1 MGSDTIYWIWLAEC
15 LGYGSRHLHY
25 LLDRYSSPYEVFRA
39 ESEEIDRLELSD
51 RIKRALSK
59 KDMRSAYAIN
69 DYCVAHNIGILTYEG
84 EDYPSKLRLI
94 ADPPAVLYYIGEMP
108 NLNDNLSISVVG
120 TRSMSEYGKASAYK
134 IAYELAS
141 AGVTVVSGMALG
153 VDGVAA
159 CGAIKGGGKTVAV
172 LGSGVDVVYP
182 REHRRLYERIIENGA
197 VISEYPP
204 TTEVRPNQFPVRNRI
219 ISGMTS
225 GTLVVEG
232 DLRSGALITARRAI
246 EQGKEIFA
254 LPGNLDNKNS
264 DGTNMLIHD
273 GAQMVLETSDILKA
287 YEFYYGKSI
296 NYLGFSMS
304 RENSDLDEGAI
315 LEMGICM
322 RGGPVVQ
329 RKKKDEAPSDKEAG
343 ENILRPRSI
352 PKNKS
357 TREMPTTLKKKSKKL
372 KEEEIFALEPPKK
385 STEEEIASLSEDER
399 AILRS
404 MPDDRA
410 VSVDELSS
418 MGFECQNIMSTL
430 AMLEIEGFVSSLPG
444 GLYIKN

>member
-1 MGSDTIYWIWLAEC
+1 MADTIYWIWLAEC
-15 LGYGSRHLHY
+15 LGPGSRHLHY
-25 LLDRYSSPYEVFRA
+25 LLDRYSSPYEIFRA
-39 ESEEIDRLELSD
+39 ESEEIDRLELGS
-51 RIKRALSK
+51 RVINALSK
-59 KDMRSAYAIN
+59 KDMRNAYAIN
-69 DYCVAHNIGILTYEG
+69 DHCVAHNIGILTYDSEF
-84 EDYPSKLRLI
+84 YPSKLRLI
-94 ADPPAVLYYIGEMP
+94 ADPPAVLYYIGELP
-108 NLNDNLSISVVG
+108 NMNDNLSIGIVG
-120 TRSMSEYGKASAYK
+120 TRTMSEYGKASAYK

-153 VDGVAA
+153 VDGVASCA
-159 CGAIKGGGKTVAV
+159 AIMGGGKTVAV

-182 REHRRLYERIIENGA
+182 KEHRTLYDRIIKNGA

-204 TTEVRPNQFPVRNRI
+204 TTGVRDNHFPVRNRI

-225 GTLVVEG
+225 GTLIVEC
-232 DLRSGALITARRAI
+232 DMISGAMITARRAI
-246 EQGKEIFA
+246 EQGKDIFA

-264 DGTNMLIHD
+264 NGTNMLIHD

-304 RENSDLDEGAI
+304 RGHSDLDEYA
-315 LEMGICM
+315 LSEMKISAKGNALSF
-322 RGGPVVQ
+322 G
-329 RKKKDEAPSDKEAG
+329 KKKEKPQNTEDDE
-343 ENILRPRSI
+343 NVLRPRNI

-357 TREMPTTLKKKSKKL
+357 VKEMPSTLKKKNKKL
-372 KEEEIFALEPPKK
+372 KDEEIFVPETPKK
-385 STEEEIASLSEDER
+385 STEEELASLSAEER
-399 AILRS
+399 AILAA

-418 MGFECQNIMSTL
+418 TGLECQNIMSSL
-430 AMLEIEGFVSSLPG
+430 AMLEIEGIVSSLPG